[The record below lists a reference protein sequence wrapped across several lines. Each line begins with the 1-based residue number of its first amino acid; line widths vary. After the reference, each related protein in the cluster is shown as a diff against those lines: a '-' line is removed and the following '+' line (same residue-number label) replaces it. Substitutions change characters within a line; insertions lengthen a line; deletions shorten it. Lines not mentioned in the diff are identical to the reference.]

1 MYYVLCNTASSR
13 ARRRRARGQTILG
26 RSTARFPIYVETAIG
41 WKEDEDKSGV
51 TKFGLLHHELK

>member
-13 ARRRRARGQTILG
+13 ARRRASAVPNTPTHTWAVAAALIPGM
-26 RSTARFPIYVETAIG
+26 AD
-41 WKEDEDKSGV
+41 DEDKSGV